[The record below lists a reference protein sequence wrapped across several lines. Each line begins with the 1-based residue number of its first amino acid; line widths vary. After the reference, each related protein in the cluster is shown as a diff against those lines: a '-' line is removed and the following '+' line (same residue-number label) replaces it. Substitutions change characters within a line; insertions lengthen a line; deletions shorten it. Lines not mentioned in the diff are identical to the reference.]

1 MGRLIIWLFYRVL
14 GRKVGRIVVGSFM
27 ILLGLLCL
35 IASPFSSSDATGT
48 VIAGLLCLAFGI
60 LLLVLGIRDNG
71 GSSFGRSTFSARKAS
86 GVQGQPQ
93 YGQQVPPQ
101 QYGQPQYGQQ
111 VPPQQYGQ
119 PQYGQQV
126 PPQQY
131 GQPQY
136 GQQVPSQQGQ
146 PAPYGQQAPY
156 GQPDPYGQQ
165 QPNQAYGQP
174 PQYPAQNSPYAQEY
188 QNPQQYP
195 PQR

>member
-1 MGRLIIWLFYRVL
+1 MGLIIRLIYRFA
-14 GRKVGRIVVGSFM
+14 GRKVGRIVSGSFLT
-27 ILLGLLCL
+27 LLGLLCL
-35 IASPFSSSDATGT
+35 LLGLVAGSDGGKTLL
-48 VIAGLLCLAFGI
+48 IGLVCLALGI
-60 LLLVLGIRDNG
+60 LLLVLGIRDTG

-86 GVQGQPQ
+86 GVQGQP
-93 YGQQVPPQ
+93 
-101 QYGQPQYGQQ
+101 YGQPQYGQQ

-131 GQPQY
+131 GQP
-136 GQQVPSQQGQ
+136 
-146 PAPYGQQAPY
+146 APYGQQAPY
-156 GQPDPYGQQ
+156 GQPAPYGQQ

-195 PQR
+195 PQGY

>member
-14 GRKVGRIVVGSFM
+14 GRKVGRIVVGSLM

-35 IASPFSSSDATGT
+35 IASPFSSSDATGA
-48 VIAGLLCLAFGI
+48 VIAGLVCLAFGI
-60 LLLVLGIRDNG
+60 VLLVLGIRDTG
-71 GSSFGRSTFSARKAS
+71 GSSFGRSTFSARQAS

-93 YGQQVPPQ
+93 YGQPMPPQ
-101 QYGQPQYGQQ
+101 QYGQPQY
-111 VPPQQYGQ
+111 
-119 PQYGQQV
+119 
-126 PPQQY
+126 
-131 GQPQY
+131 
-136 GQQVPSQQGQ
+136 GQ

-156 GQPDPYGQQ
+156 GQPAPYGQ

-195 PQR
+195 PQNY

>member
-48 VIAGLLCLAFGI
+48 VIAGLVCLAFGI
-60 LLLVLGIRDNG
+60 VLLVLGIRDSG
-71 GSSFGRSTFSARKAS
+71 GASFGRSTFSARKAAVG
-86 GVQGQPQ
+86 GVQGQP
-93 YGQQVPPQ
+93 
-101 QYGQPQYGQQ
+101 YGQPQYGQQ

-119 PQYGQQV
+119 P
-126 PPQQY
+126 
-131 GQPQY
+131 
-136 GQQVPSQQGQ
+136 
-146 PAPYGQQAPY
+146 APYGQQAPY
-156 GQPDPYGQQ
+156 GQPAPYGQQ

-188 QNPQQYP
+188 QHPQQYP

>member
-35 IASPFSSSDATGT
+35 IASPFSSSDATGA
-48 VIAGLLCLAFGI
+48 VIAGLVCLGFGI

-86 GVQGQPQ
+86 GAQGQP
-93 YGQQVPPQ
+93 
-101 QYGQPQYGQQ
+101 YGQPQYGQQ

-131 GQPQY
+131 GQP
-136 GQQVPSQQGQ
+136 
-146 PAPYGQQAPY
+146 APYGQQAPY
-156 GQPDPYGQQ
+156 GQPAPYGQQ

>member
-1 MGRLIIWLFYRVL
+1 MRLITWLIYRFM
-14 GRKVGRIVVGSFM
+14 GRKVGRIVSGSIM
-27 ILLGLLCL
+27 TLLGLLCL
-35 IASPFSSSDATGT
+35 VVSPFADSDASGT
-48 VIAGLLCLAFGI
+48 VIAGLVCLAFGI
-60 LLLVLGIRDNG
+60 LLLVLGIRDTG

-101 QYGQPQYGQQ
+101 QYGQP
-111 VPPQQYGQ
+111 
-119 PQYGQQV
+119 
-126 PPQQY
+126 
-131 GQPQY
+131 
-136 GQQVPSQQGQ
+136 
-146 PAPYGQQAPY
+146 APYGQQAPY
-156 GQPDPYGQQ
+156 GQPAPYGQQ

>member
-1 MGRLIIWLFYRVL
+1 MRLITWLIYRFM
-14 GRKVGRIVVGSFM
+14 GRKVGRIVSGSIM
-27 ILLGLLCL
+27 TLLGLLCL
-35 IASPFSSSDATGT
+35 VVSPFADSDASKT
-48 VIAGLLCLAFGI
+48 VIAGLVCLAFGI
-60 LLLVLGIRDNG
+60 LLLVLGIRDTG

-119 PQYGQQV
+119 P
-126 PPQQY
+126 
-131 GQPQY
+131 
-136 GQQVPSQQGQ
+136 
-146 PAPYGQQAPY
+146 APYGQQAPY
-156 GQPDPYGQQ
+156 GQPAPYGQQ